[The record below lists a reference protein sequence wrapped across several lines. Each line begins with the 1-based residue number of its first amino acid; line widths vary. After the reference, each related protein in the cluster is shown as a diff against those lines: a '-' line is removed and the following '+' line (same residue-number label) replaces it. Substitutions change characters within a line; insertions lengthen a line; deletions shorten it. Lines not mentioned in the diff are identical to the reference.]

1 MGIPK
6 QKIEVKISADMKPQE
21 VHWIAEC
28 VIMGEEKQPLCVL
41 ACCLVLTAAGRCE
54 LLRGLK

>member
-6 QKIEVKISADMKPQE
+6 QKIEVKISADLKPQE

-28 VIMGEEKQPLCVL
+28 VIMGEENQPLCVL
-41 ACCLVLTAAGRCE
+41 ACCLVLTAAGNFE
-54 LLRGLK
+54 